1 MALIDLTRDIIIT
14 VSISAIMAFPLAC
27 RQGTTAADSPG
38 MTAQKA
44 LAISIDKFMKW
55 KSYRYRGTSAM
66 SISGRPELSN
76 TGSFDTRLSVNEDG
90 AVDGHMTVESPG
102 GSYETCVYRRIV
114 FHRLKDGEW
123 SRSTR
128 SVNDRGTG
136 IVSLTSRRI
145 IAAFADL
152 VEDVRFVRVTDDEY
166 VVTCTMGEKYNAGAR
181 RIAGGAGH
189 RHEQAFPGAG
199 APPVKGTVMHL
210 TIDRKTME
218 LKRAWMKASQDTGTE
233 AGTVT
238 TVTDGTYTEINRPQD
253 VKPPA
258 EALKAPERNQ

>member
-1 MALIDLTRDIIIT
+1 MALIGLSRDIIIT
-14 VSISAIMAFPLAC
+14 VSISAILAIPPAC
-27 RQGTTAADSPG
+27 RPETAAGDRSD
-38 MTAQKA
+38 MTARKA
-44 LAISIDKFMKW
+44 LAISIEKFMKW

-66 SISGRPELSN
+66 TVSGLPELSN
-76 TGSFDTRLSVNEDG
+76 TGSFDTRLAVNEDG
-90 AVDGHMTVESPG
+90 AVDGHMVVESPG
-102 GSYETCVYRRIV
+102 GSYETCVYRRITY
-114 FHRLKDGEW
+114 HRLKGGEW
-123 SRSTR
+123 SRSTGG
-128 SVNDRGTG
+128 VKDRGTG

-166 VVTCTMGEKYNAGAR
+166 VVTCTMGEKYNDGAR
-181 RIAGGAGH
+181 RIAGGAAH
-189 RHEQAFPGAG
+189 RHEKAAPGAG
-199 APPVKGTVMHL
+199 APPAKGSVMHL

-258 EALKAPERNQ
+258 EALNAPDTKQ